1 MQICIVAEHASTR
14 FGGEAFLPLLYF
26 SLLRSRGIDT
36 WLVVHSR
43 TRRELEELF
52 PRDLDRIFFVPDLW
66 IHRLVFTI
74 SRGLPRRVSVA
85 TFGLINQLITQ
96 FLQRSIVRNL
106 IRTQAI
112 DVIHQPIPIS
122 PRFPSALFSMGK
134 PVVIGP
140 LNGGMAF
147 PEAFRNNESPISR
160 AAVAFLQLFTDAGN
174 NLLPGKK
181 QAAVLLVANE
191 RTRNALPRG
200 VRGRVIEMNENG
212 VDTGAFHSGEPN
224 DVVCTNPLFVFVG
237 RLVDWKALD
246 IAIRALAEV
255 PSADLEVVGDGPM
268 LETWKTLARDLGVAE
283 RVRFLG
289 RQTQPQYAARLR
301 ESVGLVLP
309 SLYESGGAVVLEA
322 MATAK
327 PVIATR
333 WGGPLDYLDSSC
345 GILVPPH
352 SYEALV
358 TGFAQ
363 AMQKLID
370 HPDLAKAMGTAGRER
385 AVRDFDWQRRIDA
398 MVCIYDILVKKPIE
412 TGRDVPQEHEI
423 LRGTNALG
431 RCTTENQ

>member
-1 MQICIVAEHASTR
+1 MQICIVAEHASTH
-14 FGGEAFLPLLYF
+14 FGGEAFLPLRYF

-74 SRGLPRRVSVA
+74 SRGLPRRLSEA

-96 FLQRSIVRNL
+96 FYQRSIVRNL
-106 IRTQAI
+106 IRTQPI

-122 PRFPSALFSMGK
+122 PRFPSALFSMGI

-140 LNGGMAF
+140 LNGGMDF
-147 PEAFRNNESPISR
+147 PEAFRSNDSLISR
-160 AAVAFLQLFTDAGN
+160 AAVAFLKLFTNAGN

-191 RTRNALPRG
+191 RTRNALPKG
-200 VRGRVIEMNENG
+200 VRGRVLEMNENG
-212 VDTGAFHSGEPN
+212 VDTSAFHGGEPDN
-224 DVVCTNPLFVFVG
+224 LTRTNPLFVFVG

-246 IAIRALAEV
+246 IAIRALADV
-255 PSADLEVVGDGPM
+255 PGADLEVIGDGPM
-268 LETWKTLARDLGVAE
+268 LDTWKTLAREVGVAE

-289 RQTQPQYAARLR
+289 PQTQPQYAARLR

-309 SLYESGGAVVLEA
+309 SLHESGGAVVLEA

-345 GILVPPH
+345 GILVAPH

-398 MVCIYDILVKKPIE
+398 MVSIYDVLVKKP
-412 TGRDVPQEHEI
+412 VLVQS
-423 LRGTNALG
+423 
-431 RCTTENQ
+431 

>member
-14 FGGEAFLPLLYF
+14 FGGEALLPLRYF

-43 TRRELEELF
+43 TRPELEELF

-66 IHRLVFTI
+66 IHRLVFRI

-96 FLQRSIVRNL
+96 FYQRSIVRNL
-106 IRTQAI
+106 IRTKEI
-112 DVIHQPIPIS
+112 DLIHQPIPIS
-122 PRFPSALFSMGK
+122 PRFPSALFSMGI
-134 PVVIGP
+134 PLVIGP
-140 LNGGMAF
+140 LNGGMDY
-147 PEAFRNNESPISR
+147 PEAFRKNESLFSR
-160 AAVAFLQLFTDAGN
+160 TAVAFLQLFTDAGN

-212 VDTGAFHSGEPN
+212 VDTSAFHSGEPDN
-224 DVVCTNPLFVFVG
+224 PVRTKPLFVFVG

-255 PSADLEVVGDGPM
+255 PSADLEVIGDGPM
-268 LETWKTLARDLGVAE
+268 LETWKTLAREVGVAE

-289 RQTQPQYAARLR
+289 SQTQPQYALRLQ
-301 ESVGLVLP
+301 ESVGLLLP

-345 GILVPPH
+345 GILVAPH

-363 AMQKLID
+363 AMRKLID

-398 MVCIYDILVKKPIE
+398 MLGIYDILVKKPI
-412 TGRDVPQEHEI
+412 
-423 LRGTNALG
+423 LG
-431 RCTTENQ
+431 PS

>member
-1 MQICIVAEHASTR
+1 MQICIVAEHASTH
-14 FGGEAFLPLLYF
+14 FGGEAFIPLHYF
-26 SLLRSRGIDT
+26 RLLRSRGIDA

-74 SRGLPRRVSVA
+74 SRGLPRRVSEA

-96 FLQRSIVRNL
+96 FYQRSIVRNL
-106 IRTQAI
+106 IRTQPI

-122 PRFPSALFSMGK
+122 PRFPSALFSMGV

-140 LNGGMAF
+140 LNGGMDF
-147 PEAFRNNESPISR
+147 PEAFRNNGSPISR
-160 AAVAFLQLFTDAGN
+160 AAVAFLKLFTNAGN

-181 QAAVLLVANE
+181 HAAVLLVANE

-212 VDTGAFHSGEPN
+212 VDTGAFHSGEPHN
-224 DVVCTNPLFVFVG
+224 LVLTNPLFVFVG
-237 RLVDWKALD
+237 RLVDWKAVD

-255 PSADLEVVGDGPM
+255 PGADLEVIGDGPM
-268 LETWKTLARDLGVAE
+268 LETWKTLAREVGVAE

-289 RQTQPQYAARLR
+289 PRTQPQYAARLR

-309 SLYESGGAVVLEA
+309 SLHESGGAVVLEA

-345 GILVPPH
+345 GILVAPH

-385 AVRDFDWQRRIDA
+385 AVRDFDWERRIDA
-398 MVCIYDILVKKPIE
+398 MVGIYDIAARESRKENDSRGRTSAYGIE
-412 TGRDVPQEHEI
+412 Y
-423 LRGTNALG
+423 
-431 RCTTENQ
+431 

>member
-1 MQICIVAEHASTR
+1 MQICIVAEHASAR
-14 FGGEAFLPLLYF
+14 FGGEAFLPLRYF

-74 SRGLPRRVSVA
+74 SRGLPRRVSEA

-96 FLQRSIVRNL
+96 FYQRSIVRNL
-106 IRTQAI
+106 IRTQPI

-122 PRFPSALFSMGK
+122 PRFPSALFSMGI

-140 LNGGMAF
+140 LNGGMDF
-147 PEAFRNNESPISR
+147 PEAFRSNDSPISR
-160 AAVAFLQLFTDAGN
+160 AAVAFFKLFTNAGN

-181 QAAVLLVANE
+181 HAAVLLVANE

-212 VDTGAFHSGEPN
+212 VDIGAFHSGET
-224 DVVCTNPLFVFVG
+224 DSLVRTSPLFVFVG

-255 PSADLEVVGDGPM
+255 PGADLEVIGDGPM
-268 LETWKTLARDLGVAE
+268 LETWKTLAREVGVAE

-289 RQTQPQYAARLR
+289 PQTQPQYAARLR

-333 WGGPLDYLDSSC
+333 WGGPMDYLDSSC
-345 GILVPPH
+345 GILVAPH

-398 MVCIYDILVKKPIE
+398 MVGIYDILVKKPLLD
-412 TGRDVPQEHEI
+412 RS
-423 LRGTNALG
+423 
-431 RCTTENQ
+431 

>member
-1 MQICIVAEHASTR
+1 MQICIVAEHASTH
-14 FGGEAFLPLLYF
+14 FGGEAFLPLHYF
-26 SLLRSRGIDT
+26 SLLRSRGIET

-43 TRRELEELF
+43 TRPELEELF
-52 PRDLDRIFFVPDLW
+52 PRDLDRILFVPDLW
-66 IHRLVFTI
+66 IHRLVFSI
-74 SRGLPRRVSVA
+74 SRGLPRRASEA
-85 TFGLINQLITQ
+85 SFGLINQLITQ
-96 FLQRSIVRNL
+96 FYQRSIVRKL

-122 PRFPSALFSMGK
+122 ARFPSALFSMGI

-140 LNGGMAF
+140 LNGGMDF
-147 PEAFRNNESPISR
+147 PEAFRNKESPLTR
-160 AAVAFLQLFTDAGN
+160 AAVAFLKLLTNAGN

-212 VDTGAFHSGEPN
+212 IDVDTWDSGEPN
-224 DVVCTNPLFVFVG
+224 NLVRTNPLFVFVG

-255 PSADLEVVGDGPM
+255 PSADLEVIGDGPM
-268 LETWKTLARDLGVAE
+268 LETWKTLAREMGVAE
-283 RVRFLG
+283 RIRFLG
-289 RQTQPQYAARLR
+289 PQTQPQYAARLR

-309 SLYESGGAVVLEA
+309 SLHESGGAVVLEA

-345 GILVPPH
+345 GILVAPH
-352 SYEALV
+352 SYQALV

-370 HPDLAKAMGTAGRER
+370 HPDLAKAMGTAGRAR

-398 MVCIYDILVKKPIE
+398 MVDIYEVLVKKPVLV
-412 TGRDVPQEHEI
+412 RS
-423 LRGTNALG
+423 
-431 RCTTENQ
+431 

>member
-1 MQICIVAEHASTR
+1 MRICIVAEHASAR
-14 FGGEAFLPLLYF
+14 FGGEAFLPLRYF
-26 SLLRSRGIDT
+26 SLLRSRGVDA

-43 TRRELEELF
+43 TRCELEELF

-74 SRGLPRRVSVA
+74 SRSLPRRVSEA

-96 FLQRSIVRNL
+96 FYQRSIVRKL
-106 IRTQAI
+106 TLTQPI

-122 PRFPSALFSMGK
+122 PRFPSALFSMGI

-140 LNGGMAF
+140 LNGGMDF
-147 PEAFRNNESPISR
+147 PEAFRGNESPISR
-160 AAVAFLQLFTDAGN
+160 AAVTFLRLFTNAGN

-181 QAAVLLVANE
+181 HAAVLLVANE
-191 RTRNALPRG
+191 RTRNALPKG

-212 VDTGAFHSGEPN
+212 IDVSAWHGGEPDN
-224 DVVCTNPLFVFVG
+224 PVRTNPLFVFVG

-255 PSADLEVVGDGPM
+255 PGADLEVVGDGPM
-268 LETWKTLARDLGVAE
+268 LETWKTLAREVGVAE

-322 MATAK
+322 MAAAR

-333 WGGPLDYLDSSC
+333 WGGPLDYLDSSS
-345 GILVPPH
+345 GILVAPH

-370 HPDLAKAMGTAGRER
+370 QPHLAKAMGAAGRAR

-398 MVCIYDILVKKPIE
+398 MVDIYDVLVKKPE
-412 TGRDVPQEHEI
+412 LVRS
-423 LRGTNALG
+423 
-431 RCTTENQ
+431 

>member
-14 FGGEAFLPLLYF
+14 FGGEAFLPLRYF

-74 SRGLPRRVSVA
+74 SRGLPRRVSEA

-96 FLQRSIVRNL
+96 FCQRSIVRNL
-106 IRTQAI
+106 IRTQPI

-122 PRFPSALFSMGK
+122 PRFPSALFSMGI

-140 LNGGMAF
+140 LNGGMDF

-160 AAVAFLQLFTDAGN
+160 AAVAFLKLFTNAGN

-181 QAAVLLVANE
+181 HAAVLLVANE

-212 VDTGAFHSGEPN
+212 VDTGAFHSGEPDN
-224 DVVCTNPLFVFVG
+224 LVRTNPLFVFVG

-255 PSADLEVVGDGPM
+255 PGADLEVIGDGPM
-268 LETWKTLARDLGVAE
+268 LETWKTLAREVGVAE

-309 SLYESGGAVVLEA
+309 SLHESGGAVVLEA

-345 GILVPPH
+345 GILVAPH
-352 SYEALV
+352 SDQALI

-370 HPDLAKAMGTAGRER
+370 HPDMAKAMGTAGRER

-398 MVCIYDILVKKPIE
+398 MVGIYDILVKKPILV
-412 TGRDVPQEHEI
+412 RS
-423 LRGTNALG
+423 
-431 RCTTENQ
+431 

>member
-1 MQICIVAEHASTR
+1 MRICIVAEHASAR
-14 FGGEAFLPLLYF
+14 FGGEAFLPLRYF
-26 SLLRSRGIDT
+26 SLLRSRGIDA

-43 TRRELEELF
+43 TRCELEELF

-74 SRGLPRRVSVA
+74 SRSLPRRVSEA

-96 FLQRSIVRNL
+96 FYQRSIVRNL
-106 IRTQAI
+106 TRTQPI

-122 PRFPSALFSMGK
+122 PRFPSALFSMGI

-140 LNGGMAF
+140 LNGGMDF
-147 PEAFRNNESPISR
+147 PEAFRGNESPMSR
-160 AAVAFLQLFTDAGN
+160 AAVTFLRLFTNAGN

-181 QAAVLLVANE
+181 HAAVLLVANE

-212 VDTGAFHSGEPN
+212 IDVGAWQSGEPDN
-224 DVVCTNPLFVFVG
+224 LVRTNPLFVFVG

-255 PSADLEVVGDGPM
+255 PGADLEVVGDGPM
-268 LETWKTLARDLGVAE
+268 LETWKTLAREVGVAE

-322 MATAK
+322 MAAAR

-333 WGGPLDYLDSSC
+333 WGGPLDYLDSSS
-345 GILVPPH
+345 GILVAPH

-370 HPDLAKAMGTAGRER
+370 HPHLAKAMGAAGRAR

-398 MVCIYDILVKKPIE
+398 MVDIYDVLVKKPE
-412 TGRDVPQEHEI
+412 LVRS
-423 LRGTNALG
+423 
-431 RCTTENQ
+431 

>member
-1 MQICIVAEHASTR
+1 MRICIVAEHASAR
-14 FGGEAFLPLLYF
+14 FGGEAFLPLRYF
-26 SLLRSRGIDT
+26 SLLRSRGIDA

-43 TRRELEELF
+43 TRCELEELF
-52 PRDLDRIFFVPDLW
+52 PRDLDRILFVPDLW

-74 SRGLPRRVSVA
+74 SRSLPRRVSEA

-96 FLQRSIVRNL
+96 FYQRSIVRNL
-106 IRTQAI
+106 TRTQPI

-122 PRFPSALFSMGK
+122 PRFPSALFSMGI

-140 LNGGMAF
+140 LNGGMDF
-147 PEAFRNNESPISR
+147 PQAFRGNESPMSR
-160 AAVAFLQLFTDAGN
+160 AAVNFLRLFTNTGN

-181 QAAVLLVANE
+181 HAAVLLVANE

-212 VDTGAFHSGEPN
+212 IDVGAWHSSEADN
-224 DVVCTNPLFVFVG
+224 LARTNPLFVFVG

-255 PSADLEVVGDGPM
+255 PGADLEVVGDGPM
-268 LETWKTLARDLGVAE
+268 LETWKRLAREVGVAE

-322 MATAK
+322 MAAAK

-333 WGGPLDYLDSSC
+333 WGGPLDYLDSSS
-345 GILVPPH
+345 GILVAPD

-363 AMQKLID
+363 GMQKLID

-398 MVCIYDILVKKPIE
+398 IVDIYDVLIKKPVLV
-412 TGRDVPQEHEI
+412 RS
-423 LRGTNALG
+423 
-431 RCTTENQ
+431 

>member
-1 MQICIVAEHASTR
+1 MRICIVAEHASAR
-14 FGGEAFLPLLYF
+14 FGGEAFLPLRYF
-26 SLLRSRGIDT
+26 SLLRSRGIDA

-43 TRRELEELF
+43 TRCELEELF

-66 IHRLVFTI
+66 IHRLVFAI
-74 SRGLPRRVSVA
+74 SRSLPRRVSEA

-96 FLQRSIVRNL
+96 FYQRSIVRNL
-106 IRTQAI
+106 TRTQPI

-122 PRFPSALFSMGK
+122 PRFPSALFSMGI

-140 LNGGMAF
+140 LNGGMDF
-147 PEAFRNNESPISR
+147 PEAFRGNESPMSR
-160 AAVAFLQLFTDAGN
+160 AAVTFLRLFTNAGN

-181 QAAVLLVANE
+181 HAAVLLVANE

-212 VDTGAFHSGEPN
+212 IDVGAWQSGEPDN
-224 DVVCTNPLFVFVG
+224 LVRTNPLFVFVG

-255 PSADLEVVGDGPM
+255 PGADLEVVGDGPM
-268 LETWKTLARDLGVAE
+268 LETWKTLAREVGVAE

-322 MATAK
+322 MAAAR

-333 WGGPLDYLDSSC
+333 WGGPLDYLDSSS
-345 GILVPPH
+345 GILVAPH

-370 HPDLAKAMGTAGRER
+370 HPHLAKAMGAAGRAR

-398 MVCIYDILVKKPIE
+398 MVDIYDVLVKKPE
-412 TGRDVPQEHEI
+412 LVRS
-423 LRGTNALG
+423 
-431 RCTTENQ
+431 

>member
-1 MQICIVAEHASTR
+1 MQICIVAEHASAR
-14 FGGEAFLPLLYF
+14 FGGEAFLPLRYF

-36 WLVVHSR
+36 LLVVHSR

-74 SRGLPRRVSVA
+74 SRGLPRRVSEA

-106 IRTQAI
+106 IRTQPI

-122 PRFPSALFSMGK
+122 PRFPSALFSMGI

-140 LNGGMAF
+140 LNGGMDF

-160 AAVAFLQLFTDAGN
+160 AAVAFLKLFTNAGN

-181 QAAVLLVANE
+181 HAAVLLVANE

-212 VDTGAFHSGEPN
+212 VDIGAWHSGEPN
-224 DVVCTNPLFVFVG
+224 NLVRTNPLFVFVG

-268 LETWKTLARDLGVAE
+268 LETWKTLAREVGVAE

-345 GILVPPH
+345 GILVEPH
-352 SYEALV
+352 SYQALV

-398 MVCIYDILVKKPIE
+398 MVGIYDILVKKPVLV
-412 TGRDVPQEHEI
+412 RS
-423 LRGTNALG
+423 
-431 RCTTENQ
+431 

>member
-14 FGGEAFLPLLYF
+14 FGGEAFLPLRYF

-96 FLQRSIVRNL
+96 FYQRSIVRNL
-106 IRTQAI
+106 IRTQPI

-122 PRFPSALFSMGK
+122 PRFPSALFSMGV

-140 LNGGMAF
+140 LNGGMDF

-160 AAVAFLQLFTDAGN
+160 AAVAFLQLFTNAGN

-181 QAAVLLVANE
+181 HAAVLLVANE

-212 VDTGAFHSGEPN
+212 VDTSAFHSGEPN
-224 DVVCTNPLFVFVG
+224 NLVRTNPLFVFVG

-255 PSADLEVVGDGPM
+255 PSADLEVIGDGPM
-268 LETWKTLARDLGVAE
+268 LETWKTLAREVGVAE

-345 GILVPPH
+345 GILVAPH

-398 MVCIYDILVKKPIE
+398 MVGIYDILVKKPILD
-412 TGRDVPQEHEI
+412 RS
-423 LRGTNALG
+423 
-431 RCTTENQ
+431 

>member
-14 FGGEAFLPLLYF
+14 FGGEAFLPLRYF

-66 IHRLVFTI
+66 IHRLVFRI
-74 SRGLPRRVSVA
+74 SRRLPRRVSVA
-85 TFGLINQLITQ
+85 TFGLLNQLITQ
-96 FLQRSIVRNL
+96 FYQRSIVRNL
-106 IRTQAI
+106 IRTKAI
-112 DVIHQPIPIS
+112 DLIHQPIPIS
-122 PRFPSALFSMGK
+122 PRFPSALFSMGI
-134 PVVIGP
+134 PLVIGP
-140 LNGGMAF
+140 LNGGMDY
-147 PEAFRNNESPISR
+147 PEAFRKNESLISR

-212 VDTGAFHSGEPN
+212 VDTSAFHNREPHHP
-224 DVVCTNPLFVFVG
+224 VRTNPLFVFVG

-255 PSADLEVVGDGPM
+255 PSADLEVIGDGPM
-268 LETWKTLARDLGVAE
+268 LETWKTLAREVGVAE

-289 RQTQPQYAARLR
+289 SQTQPQYALRLQ
-301 ESVGLVLP
+301 ESVGLLLP

-345 GILVPPH
+345 GILVAPH

-363 AMQKLID
+363 AMRKLID

-398 MVCIYDILVKKPIE
+398 MVGIYDILVKKPILN
-412 TGRDVPQEHEI
+412 PS
-423 LRGTNALG
+423 
-431 RCTTENQ
+431 

>member
-1 MQICIVAEHASTR
+1 MRICIVAEHASAR
-14 FGGEAFLPLLYF
+14 FGGEAFLPLRYF
-26 SLLRSRGIDT
+26 SLLRSRGIDA

-43 TRRELEELF
+43 TRCELEELF

-74 SRGLPRRVSVA
+74 SRSLPRRVSEA

-96 FLQRSIVRNL
+96 FYQRSIVRNL
-106 IRTQAI
+106 TRTQPI

-122 PRFPSALFSMGK
+122 PRFPSALFSMGI

-140 LNGGMAF
+140 LNGGMDF
-147 PEAFRNNESPISR
+147 PEAFRGNESPMSR
-160 AAVAFLQLFTDAGN
+160 AAVTFLRLFTNVGN

-181 QAAVLLVANE
+181 HAAVLLVANE
-191 RTRNALPRG
+191 RTRNALPKG

-212 VDTGAFHSGEPN
+212 IDVGAWHSGEPDN
-224 DVVCTNPLFVFVG
+224 LVRTNPLFVFVG

-255 PSADLEVVGDGPM
+255 PGADLEVVGDGPM
-268 LETWKTLARDLGVAE
+268 LETWKTLAREVGVAE

-322 MATAK
+322 MAAAR

-333 WGGPLDYLDSSC
+333 WGGPLDYLDSSS
-345 GILVPPH
+345 GILVAPH

-370 HPDLAKAMGTAGRER
+370 HPHLAKAMGAAGRAR

-398 MVCIYDILVKKPIE
+398 MVDIYDVLVKKPE
-412 TGRDVPQEHEI
+412 LVRS
-423 LRGTNALG
+423 
-431 RCTTENQ
+431 

>member
-1 MQICIVAEHASTR
+1 MRICIVAEHASAR
-14 FGGEAFLPLLYF
+14 FGGEAFLPLRYF
-26 SLLRSRGIDT
+26 SLLRSRGIDA

-43 TRRELEELF
+43 TRCELEELF

-74 SRGLPRRVSVA
+74 SRSLPRRVSEA

-96 FLQRSIVRNL
+96 FYQRSIVRNL
-106 IRTQAI
+106 TRTQPI

-122 PRFPSALFSMGK
+122 PRFPSALFSMGI

-140 LNGGMAF
+140 LNGGMDF
-147 PEAFRNNESPISR
+147 PEAFRGNESPMSR
-160 AAVAFLQLFTDAGN
+160 AAVTFLRLFTNAGN

-181 QAAVLLVANE
+181 HAAVLLVANE
-191 RTRNALPRG
+191 RTRNALPKG

-212 VDTGAFHSGEPN
+212 IDVGAWHSGEPDN
-224 DVVCTNPLFVFVG
+224 LVRTNPLFVFVG

-255 PSADLEVVGDGPM
+255 PGADLEVVGDGPM
-268 LETWKTLARDLGVAE
+268 LETWKTLAREVGVAE

-322 MATAK
+322 MAAAR

-333 WGGPLDYLDSSC
+333 WGGPLDYLDSSS
-345 GILVPPH
+345 GILVAPH

-370 HPDLAKAMGTAGRER
+370 HPHLAKAMGAAGRAR

-398 MVCIYDILVKKPIE
+398 MVDIYDVLVKKPE
-412 TGRDVPQEHEI
+412 LVRS
-423 LRGTNALG
+423 
-431 RCTTENQ
+431 

>member
-1 MQICIVAEHASTR
+1 MQICIVAEHASTH
-14 FGGEAFLPLLYF
+14 FGGEAFLPLRYF

-74 SRGLPRRVSVA
+74 SRGLPRRVSEA

-96 FLQRSIVRNL
+96 FYQRSIVRNL
-106 IRTQAI
+106 IRTQPI

-122 PRFPSALFSMGK
+122 PRFPSALFSMGV

-140 LNGGMAF
+140 LNGGMDF
-147 PEAFRNNESPISR
+147 PAAFRNNDSPVSR
-160 AAVAFLQLFTDAGN
+160 AAVAFLKLFTNAGN

-181 QAAVLLVANE
+181 HAAVLLVANE

-200 VRGRVIEMNENG
+200 VRGRVLEMNENG
-212 VDTGAFHSGEPN
+212 VDTSAFHSGEPDN
-224 DVVCTNPLFVFVG
+224 LVRTNPLFVFVG

-255 PSADLEVVGDGPM
+255 PSADLEVIGDGPM
-268 LETWKTLARDLGVAE
+268 LETWKTLAREVGVAE

-289 RQTQPQYAARLR
+289 PQTQPQYAARLR

-309 SLYESGGAVVLEA
+309 SLHESGGAVVLEA

-345 GILVPPH
+345 GILVAPH

-370 HPDLAKAMGTAGRER
+370 HPDLAKAMGIAGRER

-398 MVCIYDILVKKPIE
+398 MVGIYEILVKKPVLV
-412 TGRDVPQEHEI
+412 RS
-423 LRGTNALG
+423 
-431 RCTTENQ
+431 

>member
-1 MQICIVAEHASTR
+1 MRICIVAEHASAR
-14 FGGEAFLPLLYF
+14 FGGEAFLPLRYF
-26 SLLRSRGIDT
+26 SLLRSRGIDA

-43 TRRELEELF
+43 TRCELEELF
-52 PRDLDRIFFVPDLW
+52 PRDLDRILFVPDLW

-74 SRGLPRRVSVA
+74 SRSLPRRVSEA

-96 FLQRSIVRNL
+96 FYQRSIVRNL
-106 IRTQAI
+106 TRTQPI

-122 PRFPSALFSMGK
+122 PRFPSALFSMGI

-140 LNGGMAF
+140 LNGGMDF
-147 PEAFRNNESPISR
+147 PQAFRGNESPMSR
-160 AAVAFLQLFTDAGN
+160 AAVNFLRLFTNTGN

-181 QAAVLLVANE
+181 HAAVLLVANE

-212 VDTGAFHSGEPN
+212 IDVGAWHSGEADN
-224 DVVCTNPLFVFVG
+224 LARTNPLFVFVG

-255 PSADLEVVGDGPM
+255 PGADLEVVGDGPM
-268 LETWKTLARDLGVAE
+268 LETWKRLAREVGVAE

-322 MATAK
+322 VAAAK

-333 WGGPLDYLDSSC
+333 WGGPLDYLDSSS
-345 GILVPPH
+345 GILVAPD

-363 AMQKLID
+363 GMQKLID

-398 MVCIYDILVKKPIE
+398 IVDIYDVLIKKPVLV
-412 TGRDVPQEHEI
+412 RS
-423 LRGTNALG
+423 
-431 RCTTENQ
+431 

>member
-14 FGGEAFLPLLYF
+14 FGGEALLPLRYF

-43 TRRELEELF
+43 TRPELEELF

-74 SRGLPRRVSVA
+74 SRGLPRRLSVA

-96 FLQRSIVRNL
+96 FYQRSIVRNL
-106 IRTQAI
+106 IRTKAI

-122 PRFPSALFSMGK
+122 PRFPSALFSMGV
-134 PVVIGP
+134 PLVIGP
-140 LNGGMAF
+140 LNGGMDF
-147 PEAFRNNESPISR
+147 PEAFRKNESPISR

-200 VRGRVIEMNENG
+200 IRGRVIKMNENG
-212 VDTGAFHSGEPN
+212 VDTSAFHSGEP
-224 DVVCTNPLFVFVG
+224 DKFVRTNPLFVFVG

-255 PSADLEVVGDGPM
+255 PSADLEVIGDGPM
-268 LETWKTLARDLGVAE
+268 LETWKTLAREVGVAE

-289 RQTQPQYAARLR
+289 RQTQPQYALRLQ

-345 GILVPPH
+345 GILVAPH

-398 MVCIYDILVKKPIE
+398 MVSIYDVLVKKPILV
-412 TGRDVPQEHEI
+412 GS
-423 LRGTNALG
+423 
-431 RCTTENQ
+431 

>member
-14 FGGEAFLPLLYF
+14 FGGEAFLPLRYF

-74 SRGLPRRVSVA
+74 SRGLPRRVSEA

-96 FLQRSIVRNL
+96 FYQRSIVRNL
-106 IRTQAI
+106 IRTQPI

-122 PRFPSALFSMGK
+122 PRFPSALFSMGI

-140 LNGGMAF
+140 LNGGMDF
-147 PEAFRNNESPISR
+147 PEAFRSNESPISR
-160 AAVAFLQLFTDAGN
+160 AAVAFLKLFTNAGN

-181 QAAVLLVANE
+181 HAAVLLVANE

-212 VDTGAFHSGEPN
+212 VDTSAFHSGEPN
-224 DVVCTNPLFVFVG
+224 NLVRTNPLFVFVG

-255 PSADLEVVGDGPM
+255 PGADLEVVGDGPM
-268 LETWKTLARDLGVAE
+268 LETWKTLAREVGVAE

-289 RQTQPQYAARLR
+289 PQTQPQYAARLR

-345 GILVPPH
+345 GILVAPH

-398 MVCIYDILVKKPIE
+398 MVGIYDILVKKPILV
-412 TGRDVPQEHEI
+412 GS
-423 LRGTNALG
+423 
-431 RCTTENQ
+431 

>member
-1 MQICIVAEHASTR
+1 MQICIVAEHASTH
-14 FGGEAFLPLLYF
+14 FGGEALIPLRYF

-106 IRTQAI
+106 IRTQPI

-122 PRFPSALFSMGK
+122 PRFPSALFSMGI

-140 LNGGMAF
+140 LNGGMDF
-147 PEAFRNNESPISR
+147 PEAFRNNESRISR
-160 AAVAFLQLFTDAGN
+160 AAVAFLQLFTNAGN

-181 QAAVLLVANE
+181 HAAVLLVANE

-212 VDTGAFHSGEPN
+212 VDTGAFHSGEPDN
-224 DVVCTNPLFVFVG
+224 LVRTNPLFVFVG

-268 LETWKTLARDLGVAE
+268 LETWKTLAREVGVAE

-345 GILVPPH
+345 GILVAPH

-358 TGFAQ
+358 AGFAQ

-370 HPDLAKAMGTAGRER
+370 HPDLAQAMGTAGRER

-398 MVCIYDILVKKPIE
+398 MVGIYDILVKKPISD
-412 TGRDVPQEHEI
+412 RS
-423 LRGTNALG
+423 
-431 RCTTENQ
+431 

>member
-1 MQICIVAEHASTR
+1 MRICIVAEHASAR
-14 FGGEAFLPLLYF
+14 FGGEAFLPLRYF
-26 SLLRSRGIDT
+26 SLLRSRGIDA

-43 TRRELEELF
+43 TRCELEELF

-74 SRGLPRRVSVA
+74 SRSLPRRVSEA

-96 FLQRSIVRNL
+96 FYQRSIVRNL
-106 IRTQAI
+106 TRTQPI

-122 PRFPSALFSMGK
+122 PRFPSALFSMGI

-140 LNGGMAF
+140 LNGGMDF
-147 PEAFRNNESPISR
+147 PEAFRSNDSPISR
-160 AAVAFLQLFTDAGN
+160 AAVAFLKLFTNAGN

-181 QAAVLLVANE
+181 HAAVLLVANE

-212 VDTGAFHSGEPN
+212 VDIGAFHSGEPDN
-224 DVVCTNPLFVFVG
+224 LVRTNPLFVFVG

-255 PSADLEVVGDGPM
+255 PGADLEVVGDGPM
-268 LETWKTLARDLGVAE
+268 LETWKTLAREVGVAE

-322 MATAK
+322 MAAAR

-333 WGGPLDYLDSSC
+333 WGGPLDYLDSSS
-345 GILVPPH
+345 GILVAPH

-370 HPDLAKAMGTAGRER
+370 HPHLAKAMGAAGRAR

-398 MVCIYDILVKKPIE
+398 MVDIYDVLVKKPE
-412 TGRDVPQEHEI
+412 LVRS
-423 LRGTNALG
+423 
-431 RCTTENQ
+431 